1 MRNSFD
7 EDDIFDNKDEQS
19 DRSKY
24 HASYTLQRY
33 NFWNS
38 NSFIWDF
45 ILISFRHY
53 GSPGGLHKTMH
64 DDFLRPDSYYLEHAT
79 LLIES
84 FEQIIDIFIYC
95 VNRND
100 NLREARKLE
109 LSIPMDN
116 TNRTDMDV
124 VMDDTNVPGA
134 LSAQESSSLRDL
146 TLSYTEVQIHDKDT
160 TSETNIRK
168 WYFAAMGMN
177 NLYIPEYHAP
187 NTWQR

>member
-7 EDDIFDNKDEQS
+7 EDDIFGNKDEQS
-19 DRSKY
+19 DRPKY

-53 GSPGGLHKTMH
+53 RSPGGLHKTTH
-64 DDFLRPDSYYLEHAT
+64 DDFVRLDSSYLEHAT

-95 VNRND
+95 VN
-100 NLREARKLE
+100 
-109 LSIPMDN
+109 
-116 TNRTDMDV
+116 
-124 VMDDTNVPGA
+124 
-134 LSAQESSSLRDL
+134 
-146 TLSYTEVQIHDKDT
+146 TE
-160 TSETNIRK
+160 
-168 WYFAAMGMN
+168 
-177 NLYIPEYHAP
+177 
-187 NTWQR
+187 